1 MNEINIFEKA
11 VIGKYRFPHKGLVT
25 VEDLFDLSVE
35 DLDSVFKTLNSQKKK
50 DEEESLLSTKS
61 KNDDILETKIKIVK
75 NIVIRKLAEKTNK
88 ALEIERKQQKQKI
101 EQILAIKQEQDLMNK
116 SPEELIAM
124 MNQLG

>member
-11 VIGKYRFPHKGLVT
+11 VIGKYRFPYKGLIT

-50 DEEESLLSTKS
+50 DEEESLLSRKS

>member
-11 VIGKYRFPHKGLVT
+11 VVGKYRFPYKGLIT

-35 DLDSVFKTLNSQKKK
+35 DLDSLFKTLNSQKKK
-50 DEEESLLSTKS
+50 DEEESLLSRKS

-88 ALEIERKQQKQKI
+88 TLEIERKQQKQKI
-101 EQILAIKQEQDLMNK
+101 GQILAIKQEQDLMNK
-116 SPEELIAM
+116 SSEELIAM